1 MYRSLRGVLVALILA
16 TIAPTSWT
24 QDGQS
29 SRKLVLKVA
38 PAYPELARK
47 INASGAVKM
56 LVTVAPSGAVKE
68 IKVFG
73 GHPVL
78 SEAAE
83 HAVQKWKWAPAS
95 EETKEPVEIN
105 FHPN

>member
-1 MYRSLRGVLVALILA
+1 MDRSLKGVLVVLIIMA
-16 TIAPTSWT
+16 IAPASWT

-29 SRKLVLKVA
+29 SRKLVVKVA

-56 LVTVAPSGAVKE
+56 LVTVAPSGTVKE

-78 SEAAE
+78 SQAAE

-95 EETKEPVEIN
+95 EETKEPVEVN
-105 FHPN
+105 FHPD

>member
-1 MYRSLRGVLVALILA
+1 MVRSLNVVLLALILA
-16 TIAPTSWT
+16 TIAPMSWT

-29 SRKLVLKVA
+29 SRKLVLKIA

-47 INASGAVKM
+47 INVSGAVKM
-56 LVTVAPSGAVKE
+56 LVTVAPSGTVKE

-78 SEAAE
+78 SQAAE
-83 HAVQKWKWAPAS
+83 NAVQKWKWAPAS
-95 EETKEPVEIN
+95 EETREPVEIN
-105 FHPN
+105 FHPD

>member
-1 MYRSLRGVLVALILA
+1 MDRSLKGVLAVLIIVA
-16 TIAPTSWT
+16 IAPASWP

-29 SRKLVLKVA
+29 SRKLVVKVA

-47 INASGAVKM
+47 IKASGAVKM
-56 LVTVAPSGAVKE
+56 LVTVAPSGTVKE

-78 SEAAE
+78 SQAAE

-95 EETKEPVEIN
+95 EETKEPVEVN
-105 FHPN
+105 FHPD